1 MEHQWEY
8 LLEAR
13 KAGISFPGV
22 RALSRVD
29 FKLRRGEIHAL
40 MGQNGAGKS
49 TLLKILS
56 GVYRQDEGSIYLKGR
71 ETRFASPTE
80 AQKAG
85 ISTVHQELHLIPTL
99 SVTENLFLGIQPRTA
114 LGLLNWKKMHRDAEK
129 VLARLNLKIDV
140 TEQLNSYSVA
150 IQQLVAI
157 ARALLFSADVLILDE
172 PTSSLDKEEVAR
184 LFDVM
189 RGLRS
194 EGLGIVFVTH
204 FLDQMYEISDRATIL
219 RNGEL
224 VGEFEVPGLSR
235 IGLITAM
242 VGEEASARKVD
253 EKFERRS
260 VPKGAVP
267 LKETTPLKEAAP
279 LLEALGVARFGAVEP
294 FDLRLG
300 RGEVLGLA
308 GLLGS
313 GRSEVARLLFG
324 IDGLDQGKITV
335 EGTPLRPASPHEAI
349 AVGMGF
355 CPEDRKTDGI
365 IGSLSVREN
374 IVLALQANRGIFKRL
389 SRAQQEAV
397 AEKFIESL
405 SIKTPGS
412 EQPVRNLS
420 GGNQQKVIIARWLA
434 SNLRLLILDEPTRG
448 IDVAAK
454 TEIQKLILS
463 LADEGLAVLFISSE
477 LDEVARCCERVAVL
491 RDRRKIGEFS
501 GDEVRVENIMGA
513 IAQKGSAQE
522 GSAPKC
528 DASAQRREVT

>member
-1 MEHQWEY
+1 M
-8 LLEAR
+8 
-13 KAGISFPGV
+13 
-22 RALSRVD
+22 
-29 FKLRRGEIHAL
+29 
-40 MGQNGAGKS
+40 
-49 TLLKILS
+49 
-56 GVYRQDEGSIYLKGR
+56 
-71 ETRFASPTE
+71 
-80 AQKAG
+80 
-85 ISTVHQELHLIPTL
+85 
-99 SVTENLFLGIQPRTA
+99 LGM
-114 LGLLNWKKMHRDAEK
+114 LNWKKMSQDAEK
-129 VLARLNLKIDV
+129 VLERLNLKIDV

-184 LFDVM
+184 LFHVM
-189 RGLRS
+189 RGLKS

-204 FLDQMYEISDRATIL
+204 FLDQMYDISDRATIL

-224 VGEFEVPGLSR
+224 VGEFQVANLSR

-242 VGEEASARKVD
+242 VGEEAGARRAE
-253 EKFERRS
+253 EKFERRP
-260 VPKGAVP
+260 VRG
-267 LKETTPLKEAAP
+267 ETTPL
-279 LLEALGVARFGAVEP
+279 LEASGVARFGAVEP

-324 IDGLDQGKITV
+324 IDGFDQGEIKV
-335 EGTPLRPASPHEAI
+335 EGTSLRASFPQDAI
-349 AVGMGF
+349 GAGMGF
-355 CPEDRKTDGI
+355 CPEDRKTDGVV
-365 IGSLSVREN
+365 GSLSVREN

-389 SRAQQEAV
+389 SRAEQERI
-397 AEKFIESL
+397 AEKFISSL

-477 LDEVARCCERVAVL
+477 LDEVARCCGRVAVL
-491 RDRRKIGEFS
+491 RDRRKIGELS
-501 GDEVRVENIMGA
+501 DDEVRVENIMST
-513 IAQKGSAQE
+513 IAQGRGPVRRGPVGRVPAEHGPSVQTE
-522 GSAPKC
+522 GEA
-528 DASAQRREVT
+528 

>member
-1 MEHQWEY
+1 
-8 LLEAR
+8 LETR
-13 KAGISFPGV
+13 NVGISFPGV
-22 RALSRVD
+22 RALSSVD
-29 FKLRRGEIHAL
+29 FKLRKGEIHAL

-56 GVYRQDEGSIYLKGR
+56 GVYRQDEGSVYLKGQ
-71 ETRFASPTE
+71 ETRFASSTE
-80 AQKAG
+80 AQRAG
-85 ISTVHQELHLIPTL
+85 ISTVHQELNLIPTL
-99 SVTENLFLGIQPRTA
+99 SVAENLFLGIQPRTR
-114 LGLLNWKKMHRDAEK
+114 LGLLNWKKMSQGSEK
-129 VLARLNLKIDV
+129 ILERLNLKIDV

-157 ARALLFSADVLILDE
+157 ARALLFSADILILDE

-184 LFDVM
+184 LFHVM
-189 RGLRS
+189 RGLKS

-204 FLDQMYEISDRATIL
+204 FLDQMYDISDRATIL

-224 VGEFEVPGLSR
+224 VGEFEMANLSR
-235 IGLITAM
+235 INLITAM
-242 VGEEASARKVD
+242 VGEETSARKAE
-253 EKFERRS
+253 EKFERR
-260 VPKGAVP
+260 P
-267 LKETTPLKEAAP
+267 TRAAQEVRP
-279 LLEALGVARFGAVEP
+279 LLEVSGIARFGVVEP

-300 RGEVLGLA
+300 QGEVLGLA

-324 IDGLDQGKITV
+324 IDGFDQGEIKV
-335 EGTPLRPASPHEAI
+335 EGTSLRPSSPQDAI
-349 AVGMGF
+349 AAGMGF
-355 CPEDRKTDGI
+355 CPEDRKTDGV

-374 IVLALQANRGIFKRL
+374 IILALQANRGVFKRL
-389 SRAQQEAV
+389 SRAEQERI

-477 LDEVARCCERVAVL
+477 LDEVVRCCERVAVL
-491 RDRRKIGEFS
+491 RDRRKIGELS
-501 GDEVRVENIMGA
+501 EGEVRVENIMSA
-513 IAQKGSAQE
+513 IAQGRDCSAQTTQTAQTGQTE
-522 GSAPKC
+522 G
-528 DASAQRREVT
+528 RV